1 MIGNLLIA
9 SIIPILIWLF
19 QKATGTETKK
29 SRDFLFVIFGSL
41 FFILEVATIGSLLFV
56 AIKTN
61 SPDIGG
67 ILGRRI
73 GIYIFA
79 SFGLFGSRE
88 KIKSFFGKVFISSK
102 KSVSKTSSSSKVTN
116 KGSNHKYRNKSSN
129 PIKKHMLNF
138 LDDADEEN
146 NSWGSSIPSTYEA
159 SLNKDNLNASSNSNS
174 NSKDMLNNK
183 IKPPNFFLTEDKEKD
198 INKNNDSTE
207 ELKERDI
214 KNKLK
219 YYKKLLEE
227 DLISKAEYTSMKK
240 KLLEI

>member
-1 MIGNLLIA
+1 MIGNLLKA

-19 QKATGTETKK
+19 QKATRTGTEK
-29 SRDFLFVIFGSL
+29 SRNFLFVIFWSL
-41 FFILEVATIGSLLFV
+41 FFILEVAEIGFILSV

-61 SPDIGG
+61 SPDIGLL
-67 ILGRRI
+67 LGRRI
-73 GIYIFA
+73 GIYLFA
-79 SFGLFGSRE
+79 SFVLRE
-88 KIKSFFGKVFISSK
+88 KIKSFFGKIFISSK

-129 PIKKHMLNF
+129 PIKKYMLNF

-159 SLNKDNLNASSNSNS
+159 SRNKDNLNASSNSNS
-174 NSKDMLNNK
+174 NSKDILNNK
-183 IKPPNFFLTEDKEKD
+183 IKPPIDDQEKE
-198 INKNNDSTE
+198 INKKNDSTE
-207 ELKERDI
+207 ERKERDI

-219 YYKKLLEE
+219 YYKTLLEE